1 MPTHDKVLHS
11 VLNIDWNMLSCNT
24 NALDILE
31 KNIDKVNWRMLSLNM
46 NAVTIDQELISI
58 IRTPAYWEGQVTVN
72 GTFDIEDSKG
82 SKIKFQVPASGQA
95 DIYIGELGIRCR
107 GTVSVSSPGANG
119 GVTLI
124 VG

>member
-1 MPTHDKVLHS
+1 MTT
-11 VLNIDWNMLSCNT
+11 NITSKFIQGT
-24 NALDILE
+24 G
-31 KNIDKVNWRMLSLNM
+31 V
-46 NAVTIDQELISI
+46 AVTTKGDTRILAIHAFS
-58 IRTPAYWEGQVTVN
+58 TVN

>member
-1 MPTHDKVLHS
+1 MST
-11 VLNIDWNMLSCNT
+11 NITSKFIQGT
-24 NALDILE
+24 G
-31 KNIDKVNWRMLSLNM
+31 V
-46 NAVTIDQELISI
+46 AVTTQGDTRI
-58 IRTPAYWEGQVTVN
+58 IAIHAFSTVN

-107 GTVSVSSPGANG
+107 GTVSVSTPGANG
-119 GVTLI
+119 GITLI